1 MDTNQLVSG
10 YDKHKKLNQAQVKG
24 LLSGELKKDNTV
36 VTNFFARGLYARQL
50 FMPKGTIVTGS
61 IHRYEG
67 ITIMLS
73 GDVEVYDG
81 DKVERIN
88 TPFIKVSPPGTQ
100 RSFYAL
106 EDTIWVCIH
115 PTNSKDVDEI
125 KEEFITDNVNDI
137 VMLEE
142 IKRLR
147 IEL

>member
-1 MDTNQLVSG
+1 
-10 YDKHKKLNQAQVKG
+10 
-24 LLSGELKKDNTV
+24 
-36 VTNFFARGLYARQL
+36 
-50 FMPKGTIVTGS
+50 MPKGTIVTGS

-100 RSFYAL
+100 RSFHAL
-106 EDTIWVCIH
+106 EDTTWICFH
-115 PTNSKDVDEI
+115 PTSSKDLGEI
-125 KEEFITDNVNDI
+125 KKEFITDNINDA